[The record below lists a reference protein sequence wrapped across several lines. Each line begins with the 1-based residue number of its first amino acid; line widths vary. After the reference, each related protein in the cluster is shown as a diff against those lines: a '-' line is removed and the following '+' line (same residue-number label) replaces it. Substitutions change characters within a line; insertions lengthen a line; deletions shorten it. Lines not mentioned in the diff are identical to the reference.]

1 MKAMLRPFMLAAG
14 LALASLASAPLATTM
29 AQAAPVAANLT
40 QQQRQEIGRIEQ
52 YLDGVKT
59 LKSEFVQAGNDGSL
73 VKGTIWLSRP
83 NKMRLEYDP
92 PIKNFVVADGWFV
105 FYWDDELKQQSSAP
119 IGSTMADII
128 LRDNLRLSGDITVT
142 DFHREANVI
151 EVSLV
156 QTKDPGT
163 GTLTLV
169 FEDGPLR
176 LRKWRVLDPQGLT
189 TEVALLN
196 PQVGVT
202 LDRNL
207 FIFRDPS
214 MGVRRD

>member
-1 MKAMLRPFMLAAG
+1 MKAMLRPFVLAAG
-14 LALASLASAPLATTM
+14 LALASLASAPI
-29 AQAAPVAANLT
+29 AQAAPAAANLT
-40 QQQRQEIGRIEQ
+40 QQQRQEIARIEQ

-119 IGSTMADII
+119 IGSTMADVI
-128 LRDNLRLSGDITVT
+128 LRDNLKLSGDITVT

-151 EVSLV
+151 EISVV
-156 QTKDPGT
+156 QTKDPGM

-196 PQVGVT
+196 PQVGVN

-207 FIFRDPS
+207 FIFRDPT
-214 MGVRRD
+214 MGQRRD

>member
-1 MKAMLRPFMLAAG
+1 MSILGGMKAMLRPFVLAAG
-14 LALASLASAPLATTM
+14 LTLASLASAPI
-29 AQAAPVAANLT
+29 AQAAPAAANLT
-40 QQQRQEIGRIEQ
+40 QQQRQEIARVEQ
-52 YLDGVKT
+52 YLDSVRT

-92 PIKNFVVADGWFV
+92 PINNFVVADGWFV
-105 FYWDDELKQQSSAP
+105 FYWDAELKQQSSAP

-128 LRDNLRLSGDITVT
+128 LRDNLKLSGDITVT

-151 EVSLV
+151 EVSVV

-176 LRKWRVLDPQGLT
+176 LRKWRVVPPPGRMP
-189 TEVALLN
+189 E
-196 PQVGVT
+196 
-202 LDRNL
+202 
-207 FIFRDPS
+207 
-214 MGVRRD
+214 MGAPTPPARATPRAPPL

>member
-1 MKAMLRPFMLAAG
+1 MKAMLRPFVLAAG
-14 LALASLASAPLATTM
+14 LALASLASAPTV
-29 AQAAPVAANLT
+29 QAAPAAANLT

-59 LKSEFVQAGNDGSL
+59 LKSDFVQAANDGSL

-83 NKMRLEYDP
+83 NKMRLEYEP

-128 LRDNLRLSGDITVT
+128 LRDNLKLSGDITVT
-142 DFHREANVI
+142 DFHREANVV
-151 EVSLV
+151 EVSVV

-176 LRKWRVLDPQGLT
+176 LRKWRVVDPQGLT

-196 PQVGVT
+196 PQTGVT

-207 FIFRDPS
+207 FIFHDPT
-214 MGVRRD
+214 MGQQRRD